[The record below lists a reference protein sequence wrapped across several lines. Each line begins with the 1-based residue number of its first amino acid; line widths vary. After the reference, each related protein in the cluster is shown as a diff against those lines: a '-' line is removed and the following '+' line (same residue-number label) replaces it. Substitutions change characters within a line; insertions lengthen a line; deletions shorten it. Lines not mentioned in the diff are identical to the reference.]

1 MKKFLSVLLAACLCC
16 GMLAGCGKE
25 KSITNDFDSST
36 NQNEN
41 IAGYSF
47 EVPEAWEKGEKFTEN
62 TLYFY
67 PSQGMLTVMY
77 SESEVSILNDSDRES
92 FIEGMASGF
101 EEFKLVNESETVVND
116 EKDRKSVV

>member
-47 EVPEAWEKGEKFTEN
+47 EVPEAWEKGENSLKIHSIFT
-62 TLYFY
+62 L
-67 PSQGMLTVMY
+67 LKVC
-77 SESEVSILNDSDRES
+77 
-92 FIEGMASGF
+92 
-101 EEFKLVNESETVVND
+101 
-116 EKDRKSVV
+116 